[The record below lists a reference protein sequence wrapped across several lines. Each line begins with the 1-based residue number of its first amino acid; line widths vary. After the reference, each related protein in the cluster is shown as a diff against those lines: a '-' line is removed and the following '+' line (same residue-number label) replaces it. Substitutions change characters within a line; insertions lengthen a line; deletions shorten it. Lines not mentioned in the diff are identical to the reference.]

1 MKIIHCADVHLD
13 SKMLRHLTKEQAK
26 ERKNELLNTFE
37 QMVVYANENKVSAII
52 IAGDLFDTSMI
63 SVTTRN
69 FVKDTIT
76 NNPGIEFY
84 YLQGNHDIDNF
95 LINLKEIPANLKLF
109 GREWNTYDVAGSDSI
124 TITGAEIDNR
134 NHAGIYDSL
143 TLDEGKYNIVVMH
156 GQIQDKG
163 NDNPDII
170 GLDKIKNKNVD
181 YLALGHY
188 HSYREDAIDPRGTYC
203 YSGCL
208 EGRGFDECGEHGFV
222 LIDIDEKKHTSTRQ
236 LVPIASRTV
245 YSIDVDITGCYTTAD
260 AKQRITDTLTSLQVD
275 SKSLVKIV
283 LTGEVTLDCECSTD
297 LLEKNFADAYYV
309 FKVVNKT
316 KTKINIE
323 DFTFDETLKGEFART
338 VLSSKDI
345 SEEDKSTIIRYGIQA
360 LLGEEI

>member
-260 AKQRITDTLTSLQVD
+260 AKQRITDTLASLQVD

-297 LLEKNFADAYYV
+297 FLEKNFADAYYV
-309 FKVVNKT
+309 FKVVNKA